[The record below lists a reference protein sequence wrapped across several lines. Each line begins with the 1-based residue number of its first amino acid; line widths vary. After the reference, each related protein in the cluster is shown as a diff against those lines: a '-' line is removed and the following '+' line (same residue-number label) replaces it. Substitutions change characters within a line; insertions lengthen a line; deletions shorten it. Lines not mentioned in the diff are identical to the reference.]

1 MSSNA
6 SDEPILPR
14 LPEALVEDIEAC
26 QDSEL
31 KAALLENVALRKQIA
46 NQTHLLQLMTH
57 QFATPLTSLSGSLAM
72 LEEAA
77 LSAEQSKEFLEFVH
91 QDVNRLQELLQD
103 IQSLQN
109 LETGKLETHTQPFC
123 IANLVEEVMQGFS
136 GHTPTYEF
144 EPAMPEVKGDRW
156 QTAQVLVNLI
166 SNAVKYSPDDNPIEI
181 GASRVASDW
190 IEVWVRDHGLGI
202 PEADQPHVFERFYRV
217 KHRDRQHIH
226 GTGLGLSLCKR
237 LIENQG
243 GTLGFESKHGEGSR
257 FFFRLP
263 IWNEE
268 ALDPGSLPS

>member
-1 MSSNA
+1 MPSNA

-14 LPEALVEDIEAC
+14 LPEALVENIEAG

-31 KAALLENVALRKQIA
+31 KAALLENVALREQIA

-91 QDVNRLQELLQD
+91 QDVSRLRELLQD
-103 IQSLQN
+103 IRSLQN
-109 LETGKLETHTQPFC
+109 LETGKLETQPQPFC
-123 IANLVEEVMQGFS
+123 IASLVEEVMQGFAV
-136 GHTPTYEF
+136 HAPVYEF
-144 EPAMPEVKGDRW
+144 EPAIPCVKGDRW

-166 SNAVKYSPDDNPIEI
+166 SNAIKYSPDGNPIEI
-181 GASRVASDW
+181 GAMRVPPDW
-190 IEVWVRDHGLGI
+190 IEVWVRDYGLGI
-202 PEADQPHVFERFYRV
+202 PESDQPHVFERFYRV

-226 GTGLGLSLCKR
+226 GTGLGLSLCKH

-243 GTLGFESKHGEGSR
+243 GVLDFESKHGEGSR

-263 IWNEE
+263 VWDE
-268 ALDPGSLPS
+268 AV